1 MNFMTDKNVLR
12 VFLLLSAILLS
23 SATQAVE
30 EYTFTAPPRGNEEN
44 ETKVYQPIAN
54 YLSKATG
61 KKIVY
66 KHSDNWLSYQD
77 GMRKGAFDIVFDGP
91 HFVSWRMA
99 NLKHVPLAKLAGN
112 LAFVVAVRKDNMH
125 IHGIKDLAGRTVC
138 GLAPPNLATLTL
150 YGQFPNP
157 VRQPLVLEAESF
169 EQAYKNMLEGKC
181 TAAVM
186 RDKMLEKLNKDKD
199 SARVIFQSPGV
210 PNQAFS
216 AGPRLPSEARYKIA
230 AALTSSDARKQL
242 PQFFD
247 RYSKGKDLV
256 SANDTEFRDLIV
268 LLKDTWGF

>member
-1 MNFMTDKNVLR
+1 MIFMTDKNVLR
-12 VFLLLSAILLS
+12 VISLLFAILLS

-44 ETKVYQPIAN
+44 EAKVYQPIAN

-99 NLKHVPLAKLAGN
+99 NLKHTPLAKLAGN
-112 LAFVVAVRKDNMH
+112 LAFVVAVRKDNKH
-125 IHGIKDLAGRTVC
+125 IYNIKDLAGRTVC

-157 VRQPLVLEAESF
+157 MRQPLVLEAESF
-169 EQAYKNMLEGKC
+169 EQAFKNMMDGKC
-181 TAAVM
+181 TASVL

-199 SARVIFQSPGV
+199 SVRVIFHSPGV

-216 AGPRLPSEARYKIA
+216 AGPRLPTEARYKIA
-230 AALTSSDARKQL
+230 EALTSPDARKQL

-247 RYSKGKDLV
+247 RYSKDKDLI
-256 SANDTEFRDLIV
+256 SANDIEFRDLVV

>member
-1 MNFMTDKNVLR
+1 MPTINKLR
-12 VFLLLSAILLS
+12 ALSLLSFLILAS
-23 SATQAVE
+23 PTIAKE
-30 EYTFTAPPRGNEEN
+30 EYIFTAPPRGSGDNEAE
-44 ETKVYQPIAN
+44 VYIPIAD

-61 KKIVY
+61 KKIIY

-77 GMRKGAFDIVFDGP
+77 GMRKGAFDVVFDGP

-99 NLKHVPLAKLAGN
+99 HLKHVPLAKLAGN
-112 LAFVVAVRKDNMH
+112 LAFAVAVRKDNKTVH
-125 IHGIKDLAGRTVC
+125 EIKDLAGRTVC

-169 EQAYKNMLEGKC
+169 EQAYKNMMDGKC
-181 TAAVM
+181 IAVVM
-186 RDKMLEKLNKDKD
+186 RDKMLEKLNKDKE
-199 SARVIFQSPGV
+199 SVRVVFQSPGV

-216 AGPRLPSEARYKIA
+216 AGPRLSSEERNKIA
-230 AALTSSDARKQL
+230 EALISPEARKQF

-256 SANDTEFRDLIV
+256 PANDSEFRDLIV

>member
-1 MNFMTDKNVLR
+1 MTGKIVPRVL
-12 VFLLLSAILLS
+12 LLLSSLLHAS
-23 SATQAVE
+23 IAAAAE
-30 EYTFTAPPRGNEEN
+30 EYVFTAPPRGAGDN
-44 ETKVYQPIAN
+44 ETEVYQPIAD

-61 KKIVY
+61 KKIIY

-77 GMRKGAFDIVFDGP
+77 GMRKSAFDIVFDGP

-99 NLKHVPLAKLAGN
+99 HLKHVPLAKLAGN
-112 LAFVVAVRKDNMH
+112 LAFVVSVRKDNKH
-125 IHGIKDLAGRTVC
+125 IHDIKDLAGRTVC

-169 EQAYKNMLEGKC
+169 EQAYKNMLDGKC
-181 TAAVM
+181 MAAVM
-186 RDKMLEKLNKDKD
+186 RDKMLDKLDKDKK
-199 SARVIFQSPGV
+199 SVRVVFHSPGV

-216 AGPRLPSEARYKIA
+216 AGPRLSSEVRNKIA
-230 AALTSSDARKQL
+230 EALISPEARKQF

-247 RYSKGKDLV
+247 RYSKGKDLI
-256 SANDTEFRDLIV
+256 SANDTEFRDLVV